1 MKKVLVIVYYW
12 PPSGG
17 AGVQRWLK
25 FVKYLPEYGWLP
37 TVITTTNGD
46 YPAIDESLCK
56 EVPTGIKI
64 IRTKTP
70 TFGKLFKKINGK
82 NSDVPYGSLES
93 SSKDPLLKKLSFWF
107 RLNLVVPDARKV
119 WNKYAYRAASKEL
132 LTNKYDAVVTS
143 GPPHS
148 THLVGLKLKK
158 KYNIKWIAD
167 FRDPWTKIDYLDEYN
182 RWKIIQTIDEKY
194 EKKVYDLCNRFIYS
208 NPLIIKNFKKSTKT
222 YFLPNGFDKDDFK
235 ILKTVKNLDKFEI
248 NYFGIISIERNP
260 LSVLKSVNKIFEEKN
275 NRNIRIN
282 IWGNIHQ
289 SVKDILISND
299 KYNIVNIHSY
309 IPHKEM
315 VEYLVNSNLLLVV
328 VNKIKSKKGVFPGKI
343 FEYLGSG
350 VEILGIGPEDGDA
363 AKILKETKCGKMF
376 DYDKVD
382 DIANFIETKYQE
394 WKEGK
399 IFSPS
404 IEIEKYSKINQTKQL
419 ADILEKM

>member
-25 FVKYLPEYGWLP
+25 FVKYLPQFGWQP

-56 EVPTGIKI
+56 EVPAGIKV

-93 SSKDPLLKKLSFWF
+93 SSKDSLLKKLSFWF

-182 RWKIIQTIDEKY
+182 RWKIIQKIDEKY

-222 YFLPNGFDKDDFK
+222 YFLSNGYDKDDFK
-235 ILKTVKNLDKFEI
+235 VFKKVKNLDKFEI

-282 IWGNIHQ
+282 FWGNIHQ

-299 KYNIVNIHSY
+299 KYNIVNIYSY

-315 VEYLVNSNLLLVV
+315 IEYLVNSNLLLVV
-328 VNKIKSKKGVFPGKI
+328 VNKIKSKEGVFPGKI
-343 FEYLGSG
+343 LEYLGSG

-382 DIANFIETKYQE
+382 DIANFVETKYQE
-394 WKEGK
+394 WKDGK
-399 IFSPS
+399 TFSPS
-404 IEIEKYSKINQTKQL
+404 KEVEKYSKINQTKQL
-419 ADILEKM
+419 AEILEKM

>member
-25 FVKYLPEYGWLP
+25 FVKYLPQFGWQP

-46 YPAIDESLCK
+46 YPAFDESLCK
-56 EVPTGIKI
+56 EVPAGIKV

-70 TFGKLFKKINGK
+70 TFGKLFKRINGK
-82 NSDVPYGSLES
+82 NTDVPYGSLES
-93 SSKDPLLKKLSFWF
+93 SENDSLLKKLSLWF
-107 RLNLVVPDARKV
+107 RLNLVVPDARKI
-119 WNKYAYRAASKEL
+119 WNKYAYKAASKEL
-132 LTNKYDAVVTS
+132 LTNRYNAVVTS

-182 RWKIIQTIDEKY
+182 RWKITQTIDEKY
-194 EKKVYDLCNRFIYS
+194 EKKVFDLFNRFIYS

-222 YFLPNGFDKDDFK
+222 YFLPNGYDKDDFQ
-235 ILKTVKNLDKFEI
+235 ILKKVKNLDKFEI

-275 NRNIRIN
+275 NRSIRIN

-309 IPHKEM
+309 ISHKEM
-315 VEYLVNSNLLLVV
+315 VEYLVYSNLLLVV
-328 VNKIKSKKGVFPGKI
+328 VNNIKSKKGIFPGKI

-404 IEIEKYSKINQTKQL
+404 IEIEKYSKINQPKQL